1 MDAWCG
7 NCQPNQPID
16 NIRNAS
22 QLYGTELFIST
33 NGFILTDIFPSHLRW
48 YVLRAWYD
56 HCDKLLLILTLF
68 LCINQANITKIDV
81 LASLALKMARER
93 ERARDQCLY
102 IYIYITVWKVWAATS
117 LQGLIVPDD
126 WIKMPWLIFG
136 IEFTPKKFRI
146 QILFGHYF
154 VNNGMLWV
162 LIHRKVE
169 NYAIFAQNVNL
180 PLKSTHH
187 HHWMPNDNLHHL

>member
-81 LASLALKMARER
+81 LASLAFTMAWER
-93 ERARDQCLY
+93 ESAINAY
-102 IYIYITVWKVWAATS
+102 TY
-117 LQGLIVPDD
+117 
-126 WIKMPWLIFG
+126 
-136 IEFTPKKFRI
+136 
-146 QILFGHYF
+146 
-154 VNNGMLWV
+154 NGMKSLSSNKLTRINCSRW
-162 LIHRKVE
+162 LNKNAMAHLRNWIHAKEISDPNFIRSLFRKQWNALGFNSPKRGE
-169 NYAIFAQNVNL
+169 LCNFRPKCQFTAKIYPSPSLDAER
-180 PLKSTHH
+180 
-187 HHWMPNDNLHHL
+187 